1 MQDIAKAYVLFTT
14 DPSGSHP
21 KHVMLA
27 PARGLTA
34 NVLRSRPANPSV
46 SNNNLASPTNMPL
59 AAYEHG
65 RYDNI
70 EMCKVPFFEHFGT
83 AWKFTHGNHGTL
95 TLKARTISSGVFSSL
110 ANAASRASA
119 KEEPTASREEIQP
132 TTSFRRNLSVSAK
145 AAWQAWASPTETVAV
160 EAPRHLSQV
169 VRELV
174 GAPIL
179 WFGCH
184 RPICLLGCP
193 HPYRN

>member
-1 MQDIAKAYVLFTT
+1 MHTQYAIMQDIAKAYVLFTT

-70 EMCKVPFFEHFGT
+70 EMCKVPCFRARWHCLDIH
-83 AWKFTHGNHGTL
+83 AW
-95 TLKARTISSGVFSSL
+95 
-110 ANAASRASA
+110 
-119 KEEPTASREEIQP
+119 QP
-132 TTSFRRNLSVSAK
+132 WHLDLEGLHHILWCLPERCQRSIKSFRQGGANSFQRRHPTYNSILKEIVCVGCCCADGGNLLRPHGR
-145 AAWQAWASPTETVAV
+145 QRL
-160 EAPRHLSQV
+160 PR
-169 VRELV
+169 
-174 GAPIL
+174 
-179 WFGCH
+179 
-184 RPICLLGCP
+184 
-193 HPYRN
+193 